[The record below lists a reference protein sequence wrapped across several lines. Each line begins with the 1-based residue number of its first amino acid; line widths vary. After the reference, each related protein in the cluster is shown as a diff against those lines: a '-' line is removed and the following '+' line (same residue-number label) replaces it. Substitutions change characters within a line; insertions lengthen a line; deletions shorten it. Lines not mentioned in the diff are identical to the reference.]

1 MKISISLKLITIGGI
16 FAISINTKLMPYPC
30 AEFIHDF
37 SEKTAIRDELEKS
50 VALEREN
57 LQFFSYTK
65 ENNELEQFQ
74 ALYKHIIEILLN
86 NSSPFFDL
94 LTDGFLKVAKEFK
107 KLEEFSFGEL
117 NNEAV
122 SQKFFDWLGIMY
134 LFISTNKNN
143 THLSTVEHEVIT
155 LFLKACNIAEDLNFI
170 YIKSHTTSWKPHTK
184 MNKLPLSKIKTRFI
198 ETILASG
205 ALSSLSGMVGPALSL
220 TAMAGALGLAVHKIE
235 SFFKDPYKEKLKNIE
250 AANKR
255 NRQHLKEFARAEK
268 RLIRDEAE
276 QIQSRLDEL
285 DKRLKGSE
293 RMFEQI
299 RHLSQEIITGKK
311 QTIFGSARLRRLI
324 DRVF

>member
-1 MKISISLKLITIGGI
+1 MKISISLQLIV
-16 FAISINTKLMPYPC
+16 ISALINAKFMPYPC
-30 AEFIHDF
+30 AELIHDF
-37 SEKTAIRDELEKS
+37 SEKTALREDLEKS

-65 ENNELEQFQ
+65 ENDELEQFQ
-74 ALYKHIIEILLN
+74 ALYKSIVVILLN

-94 LTDGFLKVAKEFK
+94 LTDGFLKVAQEFK

-117 NNEAV
+117 NDKAV

-143 THLSTVEHEVIT
+143 TNLSTVENEVIT
-155 LFLKACNIAEDLNFI
+155 LFLKACDIAEDLNFM
-170 YIKSHTTSWKPHTK
+170 YIKSHPASSEPHTK
-184 MNKLPLSKIKTRFI
+184 MNELPLSKIKIRFI

-205 ALSSLSGMVGPALSL
+205 VLSSLSGMIGPVLSL

-268 RLIRDEAE
+268 RLIRDEAVR
-276 QIQSRLDEL
+276 IQSKIDEL
-285 DKRLKGSE
+285 DRRLKGSE
-293 RMFEQI
+293 RMVKQI
-299 RHLSQEIITGKK
+299 QHLSQEIITGKK